1 MRTQLWVPPGSP
13 AAGEH
18 AAAVEQTPSERESMQ
33 GLWRYLVLAVLLL
46 LVAEVFVA
54 NRLSTAGG

>member
-1 MRTQLWVPPGSP
+1 VERTPD
-13 AAGEH
+13 
-18 AAAVEQTPSERESMQ
+18 ERESTQ

-54 NRLSTAGG
+54 NRLSEAGG